1 MKKYFFFDIDGT
13 LTDLKTH
20 QIVPSA
26 KIALEKLKQAGH
38 FVCLNTGRAHYKA
51 EKARLEFNFEHMVC
65 NGGNGIVL
73 DGKLVENIPL
83 DKQGAL
89 KIIEEAKEKGIGYL
103 VAINDSQEV
112 YGENDLFIQQVGYR
126 KEPTTYILDKEFD
139 YKQVDNFY
147 KIYLA
152 LDEKEEASFKNKDQL
167 GSLRFEKEYLM
178 FQPDNKKGG
187 ILKMMEI
194 LQASLQDVVVFGDDY
209 NDLDMFDKDL
219 LDSEML
225 LALKEQYNQACFKKT
240 WHFDANDKLRLKIFE
255 LLKQDDNLS
264 MMSFRRAREYFT
276 FKGGA
281 LIFDIKYRHYL
292 FASLNI
298 ILFILLSCTWLM
310 LYFLIFTA
318 LDVSLVKWLSRITI
332 LIGLG
337 FVCGALSWEIS
348 KFSGARKLNAK
359 INNDC
364 ALSIPKF
371 WAHQV
376 SIVFKYIKLMIAD
389 LPSI

>member
-126 KEPTTYILDKEFD
+126 KEPTTYILDQEFD
-139 YKQVDNFY
+139 YTQVENFY

-152 LDEKEEASFKNKDQL
+152 LDEKEEVAFKNKDQL

-194 LQASLQDVVVFGDDY
+194 LHAPLQDVVVFGDDY

-219 LDSEML
+219 WTCVAMGNACE
-225 LALKEQYNQACFKKT
+225 ALKGKATYITDN
-240 WHFDANDKLRLKIFE
+240 NV
-255 LLKQDDNLS
+255 DDGIYHICEN
-264 MMSFRRAREYFT
+264 M
-276 FKGGA
+276 
-281 LIFDIKYRHYL
+281 
-292 FASLNI
+292 
-298 ILFILLSCTWLM
+298 
-310 LYFLIFTA
+310 
-318 LDVSLVKWLSRITI
+318 KW
-332 LIGLG
+332 
-337 FVCGALSWEIS
+337 F
-348 KFSGARKLNAK
+348 
-359 INNDC
+359 
-364 ALSIPKF
+364 
-371 WAHQV
+371 
-376 SIVFKYIKLMIAD
+376 
-389 LPSI
+389 